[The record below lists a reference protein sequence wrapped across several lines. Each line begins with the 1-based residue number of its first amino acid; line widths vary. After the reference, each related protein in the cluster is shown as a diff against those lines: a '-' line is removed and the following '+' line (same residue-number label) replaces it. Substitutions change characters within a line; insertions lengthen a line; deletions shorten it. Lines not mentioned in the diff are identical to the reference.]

1 MKRTDYLNEINH
13 FKHVLSALDA
23 QHRLNG
29 HQYTPSEIQNVRRS
43 LKVLEQLVETGLY
56 DIQVRDTPVMDEVM

>member
-1 MKRTDYLNEINH
+1 MTRTDYLNEISR

-29 HQYTPSEIQNVRRS
+29 HLYTPSEIQNVRRA
-43 LKVLEQLVETGLY
+43 LTVLEQLVETGVY
-56 DIQVRDTPVMDEVM
+56 DVKKVAEPA

>member
-1 MKRTDYLNEINH
+1 MTRTDYLDEIAH

-29 HQYTPSEIQNVRRS
+29 HQYTPSEIQNVRRA
-43 LKVLEQLVETGLY
+43 LNVLEQLVQTGVY
-56 DIQVRDTPVMDEVM
+56 DVNKVAA

>member
-1 MKRTDYLNEINH
+1 MTRTDYLNEISR

-29 HQYTPSEIQNVRRS
+29 HPYTPSEIQNARRAIT
-43 LKVLEQLVETGLY
+43 VLEQLVETGVY
-56 DIQVRDTPVMDEVM
+56 DVKRVEVV

>member
-1 MKRTDYLNEINH
+1 MTRTDYLNEINH

-29 HQYTPSEIQNVRRS
+29 HQYTPAEIQSVRKS
-43 LKVLEQLVETGLY
+43 LRVLEQLVEVGLF
-56 DIQVRDTPVMDEVM
+56 DIKQKVA

>member
-1 MKRTDYLNEINH
+1 MTRTDYLNEITH

-29 HQYTPSEIQNVRRS
+29 HAYTSSDIQNVRKA
-43 LKVLEQLVETGLY
+43 LTILEQLVTVGLY
-56 DIQVRDTPVMDEVM
+56 DAKGE

>member
-1 MKRTDYLNEINH
+1 MTRTDYLNEISR

-29 HQYTPSEIQNVRRS
+29 HQYTPSDIQNLRKA
-43 LKVLEQLVETGLY
+43 LTMLEQLVETGLY
-56 DIQVRDTPVMDEVM
+56 DIQVKDAPVMDEVM